1 MKAKEFLIENNKVPS
16 TKPRNPVMA
25 GNNPGRGTVKH
36 ADKKKDLK
44 QGKVKHKKDALTTEA
59 YDWENSNDIPALE
72 KRLKEL
78 EKRES
83 ELYTAVSQAREIT
96 KSIKYEQTH
105 MDIISQLS
113 VLADKYKLD
122 KKQLDFDY
130 YVNDVYEKFNEL
142 MSAVYGLDDIFTQ
155 HYKDVKSEVDE
166 LEYTIDDIKDELRR
180 SQG

>member
-1 MKAKEFLIENNKVPS
+1 MKAKEFLIESSKVPS

-25 GNNPGRGTVKH
+25 GNKPGRGTVKH

-44 QGKVKHKKDALTTEA
+44 QGKVKHKKDEMTTEA
-59 YDWENSNDIPALE
+59 YDWENSNDVPTLE

-83 ELYTAVSQAREIT
+83 ELYAAVTQAREIT

-113 VLADKYKLD
+113 VLADKFKID
-122 KKQLDFDY
+122 KKKLDFDY
-130 YVNDVYEKFNEL
+130 YVKDVYEKFNEL
-142 MSAVYGLDDIFTQ
+142 ESAVYGLDDIFSQ
-155 HYKDVKSEVDE
+155 HYKEIKWESDE
-166 LEYTIDDIKDELRR
+166 LESAIDEIKDEIRR
-180 SQG
+180 TQR

>member
-25 GNNPGRGTVKH
+25 GNKPGRGTVKH
-36 ADKKKDLK
+36 NNKKKKLQ
-44 QGKVKHKKDALTTEA
+44 QGKVKHKKDEVTTEA

-83 ELYTAVSQAREIT
+83 ELYAAVAQAREIT
-96 KSIKYEQTH
+96 KAIKYERPH

-142 MSAVYGLDDIFTQ
+142 ESAVYGLDDIFTQ
-155 HYKDVKSEVDE
+155 HYKDVKWEADE
-166 LEYTIDDIKDELRR
+166 LESAIDEIKDELRR
-180 SQG
+180 TQS